1 MHRYKCL
8 YSTVTSV
15 VCYSLDLDYSMIY
28 NTILEV
34 LIGLELERGGG
45 VSLASVRERSG
56 SSHITIFEGF
66 TFKYLL
72 CILFAL
78 VITKL
83 YIYEGQVSTK
93 L

>member
-34 LIGLELERGGG
+34 LIGLELERGG

-56 SSHITIFEGF
+56 SSHITILRLSIYCVS
-66 TFKYLL
+66 YLR
-72 CILFAL
+72 
-78 VITKL
+78 
-83 YIYEGQVSTK
+83 
-93 L
+93 

>member
-45 VSLASVRERSG
+45 G
-56 SSHITIFEGF
+56 
-66 TFKYLL
+66 
-72 CILFAL
+72 
-78 VITKL
+78 
-83 YIYEGQVSTK
+83 
-93 L
+93 

>member
-45 VSLASVRERSG
+45 LVWPLYAKEADHHTSQYLKVLRLSIYCVS
-56 SSHITIFEGF
+56 
-66 TFKYLL
+66 YLR
-72 CILFAL
+72 
-78 VITKL
+78 
-83 YIYEGQVSTK
+83 
-93 L
+93 